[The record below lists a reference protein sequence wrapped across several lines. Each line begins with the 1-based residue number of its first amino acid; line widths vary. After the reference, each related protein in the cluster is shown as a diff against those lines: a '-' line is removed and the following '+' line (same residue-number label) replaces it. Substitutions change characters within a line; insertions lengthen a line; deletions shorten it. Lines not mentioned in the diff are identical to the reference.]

1 MGKRGIIDLFAG
13 AGGLTLGFTQN
24 NFDILDTIEF
34 WQPAVDTYNFN
45 FKKNVVAKDITDSEV
60 RNELRVIEKIRLIW
74 SLVVSLAK
82 DFL

>member
-34 WQPAVDTYNFN
+34 WQPAVDTYNIKVIPHN
-45 FKKNVVAKDITDSEV
+45 TIQNVAFWTM
-60 RNELRVIEKIRLIW
+60 
-74 SLVVSLAK
+74 
-82 DFL
+82 